1 MRAQTYRPRVQNGS
15 VVRRQTAA
23 TARKSSAKKSV
34 AVKRATVAGRDQGAS
49 VLWVLLLI
57 GMIIAGI
64 FIYSIRSQNK
74 AIYLSQ
80 TESSLKKEL
89 GDLANRQRHEMVE
102 QNAALKPDESFKA
115 AVRSGLIQPSLT
127 RQGVEK
133 QQQPASPL
141 IKKAKATEE
150 DVSIAPR
157 AGYNAV
163 NKNIN
168 NNNKENK
175 RKLAAT
181 AKTVNKASG
190 IRSRDQKS
198 IRKNVVKTVRT
209 GRQAS
214 PKAQPVRLQKKR

>member
-23 TARKSSAKKSV
+23 TARKSSAKKAV
-34 AVKRATVAGRDQGAS
+34 AAKRATVAGRDQGSS
-49 VLWVLLLI
+49 VLWMLLLI

-168 NNNKENK
+168 NNKENK
-175 RKLAAT
+175 RKLSAT

>member
-1 MRAQTYRPRVQNGS
+1 MQNGS

-23 TARKSSAKKSV
+23 TARKSSAKKAV
-34 AVKRATVAGRDQGAS
+34 AAKRASVAGRDQGSS
-49 VLWVLLLI
+49 VLWMLLLI

-80 TESSLKKEL
+80 TESSLKREL

-102 QNAALKPDESFKA
+102 QNAALKPDESFKT

-133 QQQPASPL
+133 QQQPAASPL

-150 DVSIAPR
+150 DVSLAPR

-163 NKNIN
+163 NKNIKN
-168 NNNKENK
+168 SNKENK

-190 IRSRDQKS
+190 IRSRDRKS
-198 IRKNVVKTVRT
+198 NRKNVVKTAQT

-214 PKAQPVRLQKKR
+214 AKAQPVRLQKKR

>member
-23 TARKSSAKKSV
+23 TARKSSAKKAV

-49 VLWVLLLI
+49 VLWMLLLI

-102 QNAALKPDESFKA
+102 QNAALKPDESFKT

-133 QQQPASPL
+133 QQQQASPL
-141 IKKAKATEE
+141 IKKVKATEE

-163 NKNIN
+163 
-168 NNNKENK
+168 NNKENK

-198 IRKNVVKTVRT
+198 IRKNVVKTART

>member
-23 TARKSSAKKSV
+23 TARKSSAKKAV
-34 AVKRATVAGRDQGAS
+34 AAKRATVAGRDQGSS
-49 VLWVLLLI
+49 VLWMLLLI

-157 AGYNAV
+157 ARYNAV

-168 NNNKENK
+168 NNKENK
-175 RKLAAT
+175 RKLATT

>member
-1 MRAQTYRPRVQNGS
+1 MQNGS

-23 TARKSSAKKSV
+23 TARKSSAKKAV
-34 AVKRATVAGRDQGAS
+34 AAKRATVAGRDQGAS
-49 VLWVLLLI
+49 VLWMLLLI

-157 AGYNAV
+157 ARYNAV

-168 NNNKENK
+168 NKENK
-175 RKLAAT
+175 RKLATT

>member
-102 QNAALKPDESFKA
+102 QNAALKPDESFKT

-133 QQQPASPL
+133 QQQQQASPL
-141 IKKAKATEE
+141 IKKVKATEE

-163 NKNIN
+163 NKNI
-168 NNNKENK
+168 NNKENK

-198 IRKNVVKTVRT
+198 IRKNVVKTART